1 MNAFRK
7 EKQYPARST
16 RGVGA
21 LLLLLFSVAWA
32 QASSAQ
38 SPYDLETKREWILL
52 GSGAVLGISALA
64 IINSVD
70 PLSIEEIEAL
80 DPDDINS
87 FDRSGVQPYRDTH
100 AGDALL
106 YGSFLLPLTLLGPVE
121 TREDWKT
128 LGVMWAETVLI
139 SSGLNG
145 VVKGLVLRTRP
156 YVYDPQTPMEE
167 KLATGA
173 RLSFYSGHTS
183 ATAAN
188 CFFVAKVFN
197 DYLENRA
204 AKAAI
209 WTGAAVYPALTG
221 YLRRD
226 SGHHFRTDVITG
238 YCIGALTGY
247 FVPVLHR
254 VRTTNKLSFYPV
266 PVDGSVGLGMQIVF

>member
-1 MNAFRK
+1 MNIFRK
-7 EKQYPARST
+7 NNESSARSV
-16 RGVGA
+16 RGTGT
-21 LLLLLFSVAWA
+21 LLLVLFSVVWA
-32 QASSAQ
+32 QAGAAQ
-38 SPYDLETKREWILL
+38 SPYVLESKREWILL

-64 IINSVD
+64 IIQNVE
-70 PLSIEEIEAL
+70 PLSLEEIASL
-80 DPDDINS
+80 DPEDVNS
-87 FDRSGVQPYRDTH
+87 FDRSGIQPYRDTH

-106 YGSFLLPLTLLGPVE
+106 YASFILPLTLLGPGE

-139 SSGLNG
+139 AAGVNG

-156 YVYDPQTPMEE
+156 YVYHPETPMED
-167 KLATGA
+167 KLAVDA
-173 RLSFYSGHTS
+173 RLSFYSGHMS

-197 DYLENRA
+197 DYLDNSA

-209 WTGAAVYPALTG
+209 WTGAALYPALTG

-238 YCIGALTGY
+238 YCIGALVGY
-247 FVPVLHR
+247 FVPELHR
-254 VRTTNKLSFYPV
+254 VRTTDKLSFYPV
-266 PVDGSVGLGMQIVF
+266 PVEGSVGLGMRVVF

>member
-1 MNAFRK
+1 MNVICTNRRT
-7 EKQYPARST
+7 PARA
-16 RGVGA
+16 GLVLA
-21 LLLLLFSVAWA
+21 LFLVAWA
-32 QASSAQ
+32 RAGAAQ
-38 SPYDLETKREWILL
+38 PVYDLETKREWILL

-64 IINSVD
+64 IIHNVE
-70 PLSIEEIEAL
+70 PLSLEEIAAL
-80 DPDDINS
+80 DPEDINS
-87 FDRSGVQPYRDTH
+87 FDRSGVRPYRDTH

-106 YGSFLLPLTLLGPVE
+106 YASFVLPLTLLGPGE

-128 LGVMWAETVLI
+128 LGVLWAETVLI
-139 SSGLNG
+139 AAGVNG

-156 YVYDPQTPMEE
+156 YVYDPETPMDK
-167 KLATGA
+167 KLATDA

-197 DYLENRA
+197 DYLDNRA

-209 WTGAAVYPALTG
+209 WTGAALYPALTG

-238 YCIGALTGY
+238 YCIGALIGY
-247 FVPVLHR
+247 FVPELHR
-254 VRTTNKLSFYPV
+254 ERTMDKLSFYPV
-266 PVDGSVGLGMQIVF
+266 PVEGSVGLGMRVVF